1 MLPVAENVT
10 SGLSP
15 TLLLMEYSDNR
26 DWPEDRDI
34 SLLIDSELRLLNF

>member
-1 MLPVAENVT
+1 MILNVTYGENVI

-26 DWPEDRDI
+26 DWPEDQGQSYVI
-34 SLLIDSELRLLNF
+34 